1 MHGEKSEERYKRRG
15 EGAAVWTEESDK
27 YHEGLSLASFL
38 GI

>member
-1 MHGEKSEERYKRRG
+1 MHGEKSGERYEHRG
-15 EGAAVWTEESDK
+15 EAAAWTEESDK